1 LLLIQAS
8 LQVEHYIVAA
18 IAVAVGLM
26 TVYSM
31 VKIWIKVFWKPLP
44 SSGAEG
50 AALPYSGWKMA
61 PVCVLALITL
71 LMGIGAEPVYR
82 LADTAA
88 RELMAPQVYV
98 EAVLG
103 GGRP

>member
-1 LLLIQAS
+1 
-8 LQVEHYIVAA
+8 
-18 IAVAVGLM
+18 
-26 TVYSM
+26 
-31 VKIWIKVFWKPLP
+31 
-44 SSGAEG
+44 
-50 AALPYSGWKMA
+50 MA

-71 LMGIGAEPVYR
+71 VIGIGAEPVYR

>member
-1 LLLIQAS
+1 
-8 LQVEHYIVAA
+8 VEHYIVAA

-31 VKIWIKVFWKPLP
+31 VKIWIEAFWKPLP
-44 SSGAEG
+44 SSGTGG
-50 AALPYSGWKMA
+50 AAVSYSGWKMA

-71 LMGIGAEPVYR
+71 AIGIGAEPVYR

>member
-1 LLLIQAS
+1 MSYA
-8 LQVEHYIVAA
+8 
-18 IAVAVGLM
+18 
-26 TVYSM
+26 
-31 VKIWIKVFWKPLP
+31 
-44 SSGAEG
+44 
-50 AALPYSGWKMA
+50 GWKMA

-71 LMGIGAEPVYR
+71 VIGIGAEPVYR

-98 EAVLG
+98 AAVLG